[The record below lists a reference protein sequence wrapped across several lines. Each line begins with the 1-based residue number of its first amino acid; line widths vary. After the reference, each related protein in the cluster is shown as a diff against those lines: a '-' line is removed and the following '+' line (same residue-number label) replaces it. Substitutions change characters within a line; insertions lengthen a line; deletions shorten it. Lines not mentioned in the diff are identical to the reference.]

1 MYVGT
6 GKVAALHVGSD
17 LISRAYLGDEI
28 VYPPGSYPLGS
39 LSTLAWWRADDAS
52 SLTLV
57 GGKVSQWRDQIA
69 GHAMAQ
75 GTDARRPVYSATSFA
90 ASPGVQF
97 SSADQT
103 YLSMSTSPWPIEGDE
118 GAVLIV
124 CDQLSPASA
133 TVPKTIFSYG
143 NTAFTQRK
151 VQRLVVAG
159 VNRAAA
165 DIGNTFST
173 YPIYEGTQNF
183 SGIHAVTAFFG
194 DVNTTVAIEEEFAGV
209 NTLALRTE
217 AGRTRIGADALAAP
231 TEYCD
236 CIIRDV
242 VIVDTTTMK
251 PGEFDRFV
259 DWAIGRRTPV

>member
-69 GHAMAQ
+69 GHSMAQ
-75 GTDARRPVYSATSFA
+75 GTDARRPVYSAASFA

-97 SSADQT
+97 SSAGQT

-133 TVPKTIFSYG
+133 TVPKTLFSYG
-143 NTAFTQRK
+143 NTA
-151 VQRLVVAG
+151 
-159 VNRAAA
+159 
-165 DIGNTFST
+165 
-173 YPIYEGTQNF
+173 
-183 SGIHAVTAFFG
+183 
-194 DVNTTVAIEEEFAGV
+194 
-209 NTLALRTE
+209 
-217 AGRTRIGADALAAP
+217 
-231 TEYCD
+231 
-236 CIIRDV
+236 
-242 VIVDTTTMK
+242 
-251 PGEFDRFV
+251 
-259 DWAIGRRTPV
+259 